1 MSYDSNPFSV
11 QMAASRD
18 GFLVTEGML
27 TEAARAGDLES
38 LMVLAGQGVRVRS
51 GKPLLCD
58 ARGRSIAV
66 LRCLVHEL
74 GADVNQASLRGLIPG
89 STPLIQA
96 I

>member
-1 MSYDSNPFSV
+1 
-11 QMAASRD
+11 MAESRD
-18 GFLVTEGML
+18 GLLVTEGML

-38 LMVLAGQGVRVRS
+38 LMVWARQGVRVRS
-51 GKPLLCD
+51 GQPLLCDD

-89 STPLIQA
+89 
-96 I
+96 